1 MLYYYCCRVCDYKIT
16 YSRFLL
22 FLSLKPLFLWHYYF
36 LTLSLST
43 SSSTASL
50 PLSSEVLSL
59 VSSSSLI
66 SPSSA
71 YPPDLQT
78 TRPTSESSP
87 GTNSSA
93 SVRPSFFSRVFVRLA
108 RSCRSRRFGIFAPR
122 RGLSFSRRRMWWWQ
136 TTPSL
141 F

>member
-1 MLYYYCCRVCDYKIT
+1 MLDYYCCRVCDYKIT
-16 YSRFLL
+16 FSRFLL
-22 FLSLKPLFLWHYYF
+22 SNAKTALLFHYYC
-36 LTLSLST
+36 LTLYHSLSLSLST

-78 TRPTSESSP
+78 THPTSESSP

-93 SVRPSFFSRVFVRLA
+93 SVQPSFFSRVFVRLA
-108 RSCRSRRFGIFAPR
+108 RSYRSRRFGIFAPR
-122 RGLSFSRRRMWWWQ
+122 RALSFSRRRMW
-136 TTPSL
+136 
-141 F
+141 